1 MATQWER
8 GKRAWAA
15 PRTFRLPVWLGLWFR
30 AAGGRSWHSWQCLG
44 VAVGGLSAKLNLR
57 PSFLC
62 ALGLGVVEPKAA
74 ALNVAWPEG
83 DTSQTGRKR
92 GKGKG
97 RRRKRA
103 FHYSTAVCRTVCP
116 PCSSCWKLHTVHK
129 LQQSANHP

>member
-62 ALGLGVVEPKAA
+62 ALGLGVVDPKALG
-74 ALNVAWPEG
+74 LNEPWPEG
-83 DTSQTGRKR
+83 DISHIERRTGGGGNRLSAISLQR
-92 GKGKG
+92 VGQCGHHVPAPGK
-97 RRRKRA
+97 
-103 FHYSTAVCRTVCP
+103 
-116 PCSSCWKLHTVHK
+116 
-129 LQQSANHP
+129 